1 MTRAAELRVDIVT
14 DASKAKAGI
23 RQAETG
29 LTGFA
34 GRMKGTFGGAQAK
47 IMAGFAAIGAAKIFG
62 DSIAEAREAAKTMA
76 ATNAVIKS
84 TGGAAGV
91 TAQHVANLA
100 TELSNMAGVDDEAIQ
115 GSENLLMTFTQ
126 IKGTNFD
133 AATKA
138 VLDLSAATGTDLNSA
153 AIQVGKALNDPVKG
167 ITALTRVGVSF
178 TKQQKDQINAMV
190 KAGDVAGAQALILK
204 ELGKEFGGAAAAA
217 ADPMDKLKVSVGN
230 AEEAFGT
237 ALLPTVNACTDVLAK
252 FFTLLANNQGAM
264 TAFLAI
270 IAAMTLAWI
279 AYNVAQGLAA
289 LGLFVLTAPI
299 AAVVIGVAAL
309 IAVIVICVLRFKVL
323 RTAAIAV
330 WNAIVAAVRAAVN
343 GIRAAW
349 NAVFAFISGLLRSL
363 ANIAS
368 SVWATIT
375 GAATRAAA
383 VVRSAWASIVG
394 FFSGIASAVGRAMS
408 SVFNAIISPF
418 QKAMSWIRNNFH
430 LPKID
435 LNPFKAAMATPPAA
449 GGTFTTPTARGGG
462 RAGGTTN
469 ITVNVRSGPLSSPTQ
484 TGQAVVDALRA
495 WQRGNGP
502 LPVAVR

>member
-1 MTRAAELRVDIVT
+1 L
-14 DASKAKAGI
+14 
-23 RQAETG
+23 
-29 LTGFA
+29 
-34 GRMKGTFGGAQAK
+34 
-47 IMAGFAAIGAAKIFG
+47 
-62 DSIAEAREAAKTMA
+62 
-76 ATNAVIKS
+76 
-84 TGGAAGV
+84 
-91 TAQHVANLA
+91 
-100 TELSNMAGVDDEAIQ
+100 
-115 GSENLLMTFTQ
+115 
-126 IKGTNFD
+126 
-133 AATKA
+133 
-138 VLDLSAATGTDLNSA
+138 
-153 AIQVGKALNDPVKG
+153 
-167 ITALTRVGVSF
+167 TALTKNGVTF
-178 TKQQKDQINAMV
+178 TKQQIAQIKAMQ
-190 KAGDVAGAQALILK
+190 KAGDVAGAQAIILK
-204 ELGKEFGGAAAAA
+204 ELGKEFGGSAKAA
-217 ADPMDKLKVSVGN
+217 ADPMDQLTVSVGN

-237 ALLPTVNACTDVLAK
+237 ALLPTVNACTTVLAK

-299 AAVVIGVAAL
+299 AAVV
-309 IAVIVICVLRFKVL
+309 
-323 RTAAIAV
+323 
-330 WNAIVAAVRAAVN
+330 RAAVN

-349 NAVFAFISGLLRSL
+349 NAVFAFVSGLFRAL

-375 GAATRAAA
+375 HAASSAAATVRA
-383 VVRSAWASIVG
+383 AWASIVG

-418 QKAMSWIRNNFH
+418 QRAMSWIRNNFH

-435 LNPFKAAMATPPAA
+435 LNPFKAAMAAPPPA
-449 GGTFTTPTARGGG
+449 GGTFRGPIPGPRASTTGS
-462 RAGGTTN
+462 TN